1 MRRFLAPAPRRKL
14 ERGSRPQFSVAIA
27 AYQVA
32 DLVGEAV
39 ESALTQTFPPH
50 EVIVCDDGSTDDI
63 EGALA
68 AFRERIVFLRKENGG
83 EASAKNAAARA
94 SSGDFVVILDADDA
108 FMPERLEALADL
120 SRERP
125 DLDILTTDAY
135 LELDG
140 RTLRR
145 CYQEGFRFAVDDQRR
160 GILDDNFIF
169 GHAAVRRERLLAV
182 GGFDEAILWATDW
195 ECWIRMILGGSQAGL
210 VDEPLAH
217 YRLRSGSLS
226 SQRSRMFA
234 GRIQTLEKASGLAEL
249 SAGEREVLARA
260 LARNQRRLTL
270 AEAREA
276 LLSGSAEARRRALRV
291 ALGSGFGAR
300 TRLKALASA
309 LSPRAARR
317 LLSRRQRE
325 TTAGVLLPPAMDST
339 SVQP

>member
-1 MRRFLAPAPRRKL
+1 MWRFFAPSPRRKL
-14 ERGSRPQFSVAIA
+14 ERGEPPTFSVLVA

-39 ESALTQTFPPH
+39 ESALTQTLPPH
-50 EVIVCDDGSTDDI
+50 EVVVCDDGSTDDI

-68 AFRERIVFLRKENGG
+68 PLRERIVILRKENGG

-94 SSGDFVVILDADDA
+94 ASGDFVVILDADDT
-108 FMPERLEALADL
+108 FMPERLEALAEL
-120 SRERP
+120 SSERP

-145 CYQEGFRFAVDDQRR
+145 CYEGGFRFVVDDQRR

-195 ECWIRMILGGSQAGL
+195 ECWIRMILGGSRAGL
-210 VDEPLAH
+210 VDEPLAR

-234 GRIQTLEKASGLAEL
+234 GRVQTLEKASRTAEL
-249 SAGEREVLARA
+249 SAGEREALDQA
-260 LARNQRRLTL
+260 LARNRRRLAL

-276 LLSGSAEARRRALRV
+276 LLSGSPEARKRSLSV
-291 ALGSGFGAR
+291 ALGPGFGAR

-309 LSPRAARR
+309 ISPLTARR
-317 LLSRRQRE
+317 LLSSRQRE
-325 TTAGVLLPPAMDST
+325 TTAGVLLPPAMD
-339 SVQP
+339 

>member
-1 MRRFLAPAPRRKL
+1 MGRGLRPR
-14 ERGSRPQFSVAIA
+14 FSVAIA

-39 ESALTQTFPPH
+39 ESALTQTLSPH
-50 EVIVCDDGSTDDI
+50 EVVVCDDGSTDDI

-68 AFRERIVFLRKENGG
+68 PFRDRIAFLRKENGG

-94 SSGDFVVILDADDA
+94 ASGDFVVILDADDT
-108 FMPERLEALADL
+108 FMPERLEALAEL
-120 SRERP
+120 SCERP

-145 CYQEGFRFAVDDQRR
+145 CYEGGFRFVVDDQRR

-169 GHAAVRRERLLAV
+169 GHAAVRQDRLLAV
-182 GGFDEAILWATDW
+182 GGFDETILWTTDW
-195 ECWIRMILGGSQAGL
+195 ECWIRMILGGSRVGL
-210 VDEPLAH
+210 VNEPLAR

-234 GRIQTLEKASGLAEL
+234 GRVQTLEKASRMPELA
-249 SAGEREVLARA
+249 AGEREILDRA
-260 LARNQRRLTL
+260 LARNRRRLAL

-276 LLSGSAEARRRALRV
+276 VLSRSPDARRRSLRV
-291 ALGSGFGAR
+291 ALGSGFGID
-300 TRLKALASA
+300 TRLKALGSA
-309 LSPRAARR
+309 VAPRAARR
-317 LLSRRQRE
+317 LLSERERE
-325 TTAGVLLPPAMDST
+325 TTAGVLLPPAMD
-339 SVQP
+339 

>member
-1 MRRFLAPAPRRKL
+1 VL
-14 ERGSRPQFSVAIA
+14 VA

-39 ESALTQTFPPH
+39 ESALTQTLSPH
-50 EVIVCDDGSTDDI
+50 EVVVCDDGSTDDI

-68 AFRERIVFLRKENGG
+68 PLREQIVFLRKENGG

-94 SSGDFVVILDADDA
+94 SSGDFVVILDADDT
-108 FMPERLEALADL
+108 FMPERLEALAEL
-120 SRERP
+120 SSERP

-145 CYQEGFRFAVDDQRR
+145 CYEGGFRFVVDDQRR
-160 GILDDNFIF
+160 GILNDNFIF

-182 GGFDEAILWATDW
+182 GGFDESILWATDW
-195 ECWIRMILGGSQAGL
+195 ECWIRMILGGSRAGL
-210 VDEPLAH
+210 VEEPLAR

-234 GRIQTLEKASGLAEL
+234 GRTQTLEKAAALPGLRPV
-249 SAGEREVLARA
+249 EREVLARS
-260 LARNQRRLTL
+260 LARNQHRLAL

-276 LLSGSAEARRRALRV
+276 VLAGSPEARRRSLAV
-291 ALGSGFGAR
+291 AMGSGFGIR
-300 TRLKALASA
+300 TRVKALASA
-309 LSPRAARR
+309 LSPRTAGR
-317 LLSRRQRE
+317 LLAGRERE
-325 TTAGVLLPPAMDST
+325 TTGGVLLPPAAD
-339 SVQP
+339 